1 MRNEERRGWGLDFWE
16 LPRGEG
22 EKPRGKE
29 EEKGEGEVVG
39 WNGVIITLWFVF
51 MSLI

>member
-1 MRNEERRGWGLDFWE
+1 MKKGREWGLGYRMAE
-16 LPRGEG
+16 REG
-22 EKPRGKE
+22 EKPRGRK

-39 WNGVIITLWFVF
+39 WNGVIITLWFIF